1 MSPMSEPKHYVVAH
15 DPRHPEA
22 VGAIVSEPAQLAKSR
37 RAGAVLMPIDP
48 TLETELAMGG
58 FVKRSF
64 GPDGVIF
71 NANRGQSGCPI
82 ALQVR
87 TDRPFIHWAAG
98 IDKRGPSP
106 QGQLR
111 IWSNTGSAQVLSSG
125 LAIIDSPRQFSP
137 NDVPMVASGCCRMTG
152 LTDGFMGLGLWGV
165 CTDVGV
171 LWFAVSQAHHAD

>member
-1 MSPMSEPKHYVVAH
+1 MSEPKHYVVAH

-48 TLETELAMGG
+48 ALEHELAMGG
-58 FVKRSF
+58 FVKRNF
-64 GPDGVIF
+64 GPDGVVF
-71 NANRGQSGCPI
+71 NANRGENGCPI

-98 IDKRGPSP
+98 IVQRGPNP

-111 IWSNTGSAQVLSSG
+111 IWSNTGSAQVLSAG
-125 LAIIDSPRQFSP
+125 LAVIASPAQFAKDDMPSIITGR
-137 NDVPMVASGCCRMTG
+137 CRMTG
-152 LTDGFMGLGLWGV
+152 LTDGFLGLGLWGV
-165 CTDVGV
+165 ATGVGV
-171 LWFAVSQAHHAD
+171 LWLAVTQAHHEE